1 MTMILKAMLGF
12 FIMLMIYG
20 CATPYQSFELFGRGG
35 YSDKKIDDG
44 TFQVAFY
51 GNHIT
56 GMETITSLLQY
67 RSAELTRSNGYDY
80 YEVLDSYGRM
90 PLSQFGGFRSSQQTI
105 KMYKGSPQNLSPNI
119 FIANK
124 VIQDFGPFVS
134 QQK

>member
-1 MTMILKAMLGF
+1 MISKAVFSF

-35 YSDKKIDDG
+35 YSDNKIDDSS
-44 TFQVAFY
+44 FQVAFY
-51 GNHIT
+51 GNHLT

-67 RSAELTRSNGYDY
+67 RSAELTLSNGYDY
-80 YEVLDSYGRM
+80 YEVINSYGRM

-105 KMYKGSPQNLSPNI
+105 KMYKGSPQNTTPNI
-119 FIANK
+119 FIAKK
-124 VIQDFGPFVS
+124 VLQDFGPFVS